1 MREEYLAEEMNER
14 DDLFEDIPDDELEE
28 VEREAREL
36 RRWFENPDMWAGK
49 SVHDYLEDR
58 WNEEP
63 VAIDAEEDYWNEEPV
78 EDDDM
83 EDSWDESSIAA
94 DDEEDYWDEEVIE
107 DDDMEDSWDESSIAA
122 DDEEDYWDEEPIE
135 DNDME
140 DNWDESSVAAEDED
154 QDDSDVDIFTDE
166 FDYDDDFLLDLI
178 REEPDES
185 NEEMFEEEDDET
197 LWKSDEEGVIEMDL
211 DDPDV
216 FAFLYMFYM
225 EHADCA

>member
-36 RRWFENPDMWAGK
+36 RSWFENPDMWAGK

-58 WNEEP
+58 WS
-63 VAIDAEEDYWNEEPV
+63 EDHWYE
-78 EDDDM
+78 
-83 EDSWDESSIAA
+83 
-94 DDEEDYWDEEVIE
+94 
-107 DDDMEDSWDESSIAA
+107 
-122 DDEEDYWDEEPIE
+122 
-135 DNDME
+135 
-140 DNWDESSVAAEDED
+140 EDED
-154 QDDSDVDIFTDE
+154 IVDSDEDIFTDE
-166 FDYDDDFLLDLI
+166 FDYDDDSLLNLI
-178 REEPDES
+178 SEEPDES
-185 NEEMFEEEDDET
+185 NEEMFEDEDDET

-225 EHADCA
+225 EHADCTGCKMQKGDEI

>member
-36 RRWFENPDMWAGK
+36 RSWFENPDMWAGK
-49 SVHDYLEDR
+49 SVHDYMEDG
-58 WNEEP
+58 WSEEP

-107 DDDMEDSWDESSIAA
+107 D
-122 DDEEDYWDEEPIE
+122 
-135 DNDME
+135 NDME

-154 QDDSDVDIFTDE
+154 IDDSDEDIFTDE
-166 FDYDDDFLLDLI
+166 FDYDDASLLNLI
-178 REEPDES
+178 SEEPDES
-185 NEEMFEEEDDET
+185 NEEMFEDEDDET

-225 EHADCA
+225 EHADCTGCKMQEGDEI

>member
-36 RRWFENPDMWAGK
+36 RSWFENPDMWAGK

-58 WNEEP
+58 WS
-63 VAIDAEEDYWNEEPV
+63 EDHWYE
-78 EDDDM
+78 
-83 EDSWDESSIAA
+83 
-94 DDEEDYWDEEVIE
+94 
-107 DDDMEDSWDESSIAA
+107 
-122 DDEEDYWDEEPIE
+122 
-135 DNDME
+135 
-140 DNWDESSVAAEDED
+140 EDED
-154 QDDSDVDIFTDE
+154 IVDSDEDIFTDE
-166 FDYDDDFLLDLI
+166 FDYDDDSLLNLI
-178 REEPDES
+178 SEEPDES

-225 EHADCA
+225 EHADCTGCKMQEGDEI

>member
-36 RRWFENPDMWAGK
+36 RSWFENPDMWAGK
-49 SVHDYLEDR
+49 SVHDYMEDG
-58 WNEEP
+58 WSEEP
-63 VAIDAEEDYWNEEPV
+63 VAIDAEEDYWNEEPG

-107 DDDMEDSWDESSIAA
+107 D
-122 DDEEDYWDEEPIE
+122 
-135 DNDME
+135 NDME

-154 QDDSDVDIFTDE
+154 IDDSDEDIFTDE
-166 FDYDDDFLLDLI
+166 FDYDDDSLLNLI
-178 REEPDES
+178 SEEPDES
-185 NEEMFEEEDDET
+185 NEEMFEDEDDET

-225 EHADCA
+225 EHADCTGCKMQEGDEI

>member
-36 RRWFENPDMWAGK
+36 RSWFENPDMWAGK
-49 SVHDYLEDR
+49 SVHGYLEDR

-94 DDEEDYWDEEVIE
+94 DDEEDYWDKEV
-107 DDDMEDSWDESSIAA
+107 
-122 DDEEDYWDEEPIE
+122 IE

-140 DNWDESSVAAEDED
+140 DNWDESSVAAEEED
-154 QDDSDVDIFTDE
+154 IDDSDEDIFTDE
-166 FDYDDDFLLDLI
+166 FDYDDDSLLNLI
-178 REEPDES
+178 SEEPDES
-185 NEEMFEEEDDET
+185 NEEMFEDEDDET

-216 FAFLYMFYM
+216 VAFLYMFYM
-225 EHADCA
+225 EHADCTGCKMQEGDEI

>member
-36 RRWFENPDMWAGK
+36 RSWFENPDMWAGK

-58 WNEEP
+58 WS
-63 VAIDAEEDYWNEEPV
+63 EDHWYE
-78 EDDDM
+78 
-83 EDSWDESSIAA
+83 
-94 DDEEDYWDEEVIE
+94 
-107 DDDMEDSWDESSIAA
+107 
-122 DDEEDYWDEEPIE
+122 
-135 DNDME
+135 
-140 DNWDESSVAAEDED
+140 EDED
-154 QDDSDVDIFTDE
+154 IVDSDEDIFTDE
-166 FDYDDDFLLDLI
+166 FDYDDASLLNLI
-178 REEPDES
+178 SEEPDES

-197 LWKSDEEGVIEMDL
+197 LWKSDEEDVVEMDL

-225 EHADCA
+225 EHADCTGCKMQEGDEI

>member
-36 RRWFENPDMWAGK
+36 RSWFENPDMWAGK
-49 SVHDYLEDR
+49 HVHDYLEDR

-107 DDDMEDSWDESSIAA
+107 D
-122 DDEEDYWDEEPIE
+122 
-135 DNDME
+135 NDME

-154 QDDSDVDIFTDE
+154 IDDSDEDIFTDE
-166 FDYDDDFLLDLI
+166 FDYDDDSLLNLI
-178 REEPDES
+178 SEEPDES
-185 NEEMFEEEDDET
+185 NEEMFEDEDDET

-225 EHADCA
+225 EHADCTGCKMQEGDEI

>member
-1 MREEYLAEEMNER
+1 MTYLRTSRTTN
-14 DDLFEDIPDDELEE
+14 
-28 VEREAREL
+28 
-36 RRWFENPDMWAGK
+36 DMWAGK

-107 DDDMEDSWDESSIAA
+107 D
-122 DDEEDYWDEEPIE
+122 
-135 DNDME
+135 NDME

-154 QDDSDVDIFTDE
+154 IDDSDVDIFTDE
-166 FDYDDDFLLDLI
+166 FDYDDASLLNLI
-178 REEPDES
+178 SEEPDES

-197 LWKSDEEGVIEMDL
+197 LWKSDEEDVVEMDL

-225 EHADCA
+225 EHADCTGCKMQEGDEI

>member
-36 RRWFENPDMWAGK
+36 RSWFENPDMWAGK

-58 WNEEP
+58 WS
-63 VAIDAEEDYWNEEPV
+63 EDHWYE
-78 EDDDM
+78 
-83 EDSWDESSIAA
+83 
-94 DDEEDYWDEEVIE
+94 
-107 DDDMEDSWDESSIAA
+107 
-122 DDEEDYWDEEPIE
+122 
-135 DNDME
+135 
-140 DNWDESSVAAEDED
+140 EDED
-154 QDDSDVDIFTDE
+154 IVDSDEDIFTDE
-166 FDYDDDFLLDLI
+166 FNYDDDSLLNLI
-178 REEPDES
+178 SEEPDES
-185 NEEMFEEEDDET
+185 NEEMFEDEDDET

-225 EHADCA
+225 EHADCTGCKMQKGDEI